1 MVLFILL
8 FSALKP
14 LIMKQAL
21 FTFFVLIFITSSI
34 FAQSRKKK
42 GTTFFAAT
50 TINYYPSIEP
60 YFFERTYE
68 VVDRDIILNYISSN
82 SGKFII
88 EEGETLTVV
97 EQTSINWPS
106 PLFGIGASVQA
117 IQGNG
122 ITHELSLTKL
132 SFSKSSYIQNF
143 GYIDSLGNLRPFS
156 AGVEEKSSAFA
167 FRYEIGR
174 YFGDPKY
181 AKIRFGLTGGIEP
194 SFYSYNRKPLVFN
207 QFPVEGRLVTLQLS
221 IIPVV
226 SAKLSKVITLDVKAI
241 PNFLIADFGEL
252 KLTRPD
258 LPASQQRFSRDYDLP
273 EMDLA
278 FSILLRYKFK
288 EPKRRRS
295 SDG

>member
-1 MVLFILL
+1 
-8 FSALKP
+8 
-14 LIMKQAL
+14 MKQAL
-21 FTFFVLIFITSSI
+21 FTLFVLLFMMSSLL
-34 FAQSRKKK
+34 AQSRKKK

-50 TINYYPSIEP
+50 TVNYYPALAP
-60 YFFERTYE
+60 YTFERTYE
-68 VVDRDIILNYISSN
+68 VEDRNIILNYISSN

-97 EQTSINWPS
+97 EQTIINWPS
-106 PLFGIGASVQA
+106 QLYGIGASVQA

-132 SFSKSSYIQNF
+132 SFSKSSYVQNF
-143 GYIDSLGNLRPFS
+143 SYTDSLGNVQSFS
-156 AGVEEKSSAFA
+156 AGVEENSSAFA
-167 FRYEIGR
+167 FRYEIGK

-181 AKIRFGLTGGIEP
+181 AKVRFGLTGGIES

-207 QFPVEGRLVTLQLS
+207 EFPVEGRLVTLQLS
-221 IIPVV
+221 LIPVV

-241 PNFLIADFGEL
+241 PNFLIADFGQL
-252 KLTRPD
+252 NLTRPD
-258 LPASQQRFSRDYDLP
+258 LPKSQQQFSRDYDLP

-288 EPKRRRS
+288 EPKRRRRTE
-295 SDG
+295 D